1 MKIIYR
7 TETEIIPIGEILCNH
22 SMTVYEALEMIDF
35 DIAEFTETFDFE
47 CFDWESFEMEY

>member
-7 TETEIIPIGEILCNH
+7 TESEIIQIGEILCNRP
-22 SMTVYEALEMIDF
+22 MTVYEALEMI
-35 DIAEFTETFDFE
+35 EFNIPEFLETFDFE